1 MSAMNREPRPL
12 CSLPPEELEQRARR
26 HLDGLFGEVRGAGEY
41 LRTEWHPLRLIRK
54 HPVAAAAVVGVAGLA
69 LARLVRGPV
78 RPPVLGGSRRAS
90 GAAAAGA
97 TRAAESL
104 GRTVGRSLLAG
115 LAGSA
120 ATLLPE
126 LVLAFLR
133 RGGSGRPGGPSA

>member
-1 MSAMNREPRPL
+1 MNREPSLL
-12 CSLPPEELEQRARR
+12 CSLPPPSTGGRTGPEELEQRARR
-26 HLDGLFGEVRGAGEY
+26 HLDGLFGEVRGAGDY
-41 LRTEWHPLRLIRK
+41 LRTEWRPLRLIRK
-54 HPVAAAAVVGVAGLA
+54 HPVAAAAVIGVAGLA
-69 LARLVRGPV
+69 LARLVRG
-78 RPPVLGGSRRAS
+78 SRRAP

-126 LVLAFLR
+126 LVLALLR

>member
-1 MSAMNREPRPL
+1 MSAMNRESSPL
-12 CSLPPEELEQRARR
+12 CSLPPQELEQQARR
-26 HLDGLFGEVRGAGEY
+26 HLDGFFGEVRGAGEY

-54 HPVAAAAVVGVAGLA
+54 HPVAAAAVFGVAGLA
-69 LARLVRGPV
+69 LAHLVR
-78 RPPVLGGSRRAS
+78 GSRRAS

-104 GRTVGRSLLAG
+104 GRTFGRSLLAG

-126 LVLAFLR
+126 LVLALLR
-133 RGGSGRPGGPSA
+133 RGASGRPGGPSA

>member
-26 HLDGLFGEVRGAGEY
+26 HLDGLFGEIRGAGDY

-69 LARLVRGPV
+69 LARLVRG
-78 RPPVLGGSRRAS
+78 SRRTP
-90 GAAAAGA
+90 GAAAGA
-97 TRAAESL
+97 ARAAESL
-104 GRTVGRSLLAG
+104 GHTVGRSLLAG

-126 LVLAFLR
+126 LVLALLRRDGHGR
-133 RGGSGRPGGPSA
+133 RGGPPA

>member
-1 MSAMNREPRPL
+1 MSAMNREPSPL
-12 CSLPPEELEQRARR
+12 CSLPPEELEQQARR
-26 HLDGLFGEVRGAGEY
+26 HLDGLFGEVRGAGDY

-54 HPVAAAAVVGVAGLA
+54 HPVATAAVFGVAGLA
-69 LARLVRGPV
+69 LARLVH
-78 RPPVLGGSRRAS
+78 GSRRAS

-104 GRTVGRSLLAG
+104 GRTFGRSLLAG

-126 LVLAFLR
+126 LVLALLR
-133 RGGSGRPGGPSA
+133 RGGSGRPCGPSA

>member
-1 MSAMNREPRPL
+1 MSAMNREPSPL

-41 LRTEWHPLRLIRK
+41 LRTECHPLRLIRK
-54 HPVAAAAVVGVAGLA
+54 HPVVTVAVIGVAGLT
-69 LARLVRGPV
+69 LARLVRG
-78 RPPVLGGSRRAS
+78 SRRS
-90 GAAAAGA
+90 PGAAAAGA

-104 GRTVGRSLLAG
+104 GRTFGRSLLAG

-126 LVLAFLR
+126 LVLALLR
-133 RGGSGRPGGPSA
+133 RDGSGRPGGPPA

>member
-1 MSAMNREPRPL
+1 MSAMNREPSPL
-12 CSLPPEELEQRARR
+12 CSLPPQELEQRARQ

-54 HPVAAAAVVGVAGLA
+54 HPVVTVAVVGVAGLA
-69 LARLVRGPV
+69 LARLLR
-78 RPPVLGGSRRAS
+78 GSRRAP

-104 GRTVGRSLLAG
+104 GRTFGRSLLAG

-126 LVLAFLR
+126 AARALL
-133 RGGSGRPGGPSA
+133 RGGGHGRQGGPSA

>member
-1 MSAMNREPRPL
+1 MSAMNREPSPL

-41 LRTEWHPLRLIRK
+41 LRTECHPLRLIRK
-54 HPVAAAAVVGVAGLA
+54 HPVVTVAVIGVAGLV
-69 LARLVRGPV
+69 LARLVRG
-78 RPPVLGGSRRAS
+78 SRRAP
-90 GAAAAGA
+90 GAAAAGT

-104 GRTVGRSLLAG
+104 GRTFGRSLLAG

-126 LVLAFLR
+126 LVLALLR
-133 RGGSGRPGGPSA
+133 RNGSGRPGGPPA